1 MANRTEPNAKDMHV
15 MDIDPLQV
23 PTIQI
28 ENVYPL
34 MWENQVSKRTSGL
47 REKTLHG
54 FNKNWK
60 IILAKVILILIVSL
74 FDFGSDT
81 KVGLY
86 LQHNH
91 PIWSALTFVL
101 IFFPG
106 VIVGIF
112 SLLSFK
118 KIRRY
123 QNAQDQQTE
132 MKHLDFGFIFFI
144 LISTIAFPIGV
155 IVSQTLEIMALVF
168 DESELIKPIS
178 YITNGMMGLEAFL
191 ESGPQTI
198 LQFYIMFKTKHISI
212 T

>member
-1 MANRTEPNAKDMHV
+1 MRSSCLPTVQNLWRQNWYHASDILNMANRTEPNAKDMHV

-47 REKTLHG
+47 REKTVPG

-60 IILAKVILILIVSL
+60 IILAKVILNLIVSL

-91 PIWSALTFVL
+91 PIWSALTFPL

-106 VIVGIF
+106 VIVSIF

-123 QNAQDQQTE
+123 
-132 MKHLDFGFIFFI
+132 
-144 LISTIAFPIGV
+144 
-155 IVSQTLEIMALVF
+155 
-168 DESELIKPIS
+168 
-178 YITNGMMGLEAFL
+178 
-191 ESGPQTI
+191 
-198 LQFYIMFKTKHISI
+198 
-212 T
+212 